1 MHICQSGRRN
11 GILRLAEAGCKASLK
26 QCAMSSRS
34 GVLAIR
40 ELRWMRGSSSRPTGE
55 SPPTF
60 WSRMMRARLGS
71 GVEGAE
77 LPTSNLRSKK
87 MLVEARTSRL
97 VSRTHYGGF
106 AL

>member
-1 MHICQSGRRN
+1 
-11 GILRLAEAGCKASLK
+11 
-26 QCAMSSRS
+26 
-34 GVLAIR
+34 
-40 ELRWMRGSSSRPTGE
+40 MRGSSSRPTGE